1 MKNIIQL
8 STHVNNTEQVTDLN
22 EKLDAEIT
30 KADKLEI
37 ENKKLSSGAAS
48 LQRERD
54 ALRHERDTLREALDE
69 LRCSTITAGTRSNPW
84 FFLSS
89 RFIWHMAG

>member
-1 MKNIIQL
+1 M
-8 STHVNNTEQVTDLN
+8 TDLN

-37 ENKKLSSGAAS
+37 ENKKLSSRAAS

-54 ALRHERDTLREALDE
+54 ALVEEKSMLRETVDE
-69 LRCSTITAGTRSNPW
+69 LRCSTMTTGS
-84 FFLSS
+84 LDLCLCS
-89 RFIWHMAG
+89 R